1 MKSFRT
7 SILGIFTFLILQL
20 IFSTQ
25 IYSQGLGTITG
36 KVIDKNSQE
45 ELVGAT
51 ILLEGTTLGAQTDA
65 EGKFIIKGIPPKSYN
80 LVVQYV
86 GYNAKTLF
94 NIVVTTGNI
103 LTFNIELDPASKTL
117 GEVVVQTRTFGKK
130 TETPLSI
137 QSLTAEEIKSNPG
150 GNFDI
155 SRVIQALPGVG
166 GNTGGAAFRNDIIIR
181 GGGPNENVFY
191 LDGIEIPVINHFATQ
206 GSSGGPQGILN
217 VSFIQDVSLSSSS
230 FGARI
235 DNPLSSVFNFK
246 QKDGNEERLQGNFRL
261 SASEAAITLDGPLTK
276 RTTFLAS
283 ARRSYLQFLFTALDI
298 PIRPNYWDFQYKT
311 TTKINEKTTL
321 TTLGVGAIDEFRFA
335 IPKESTP
342 EKEYALRGS
351 PNVNQWNYTIG
362 AIVKRRI
369 DKGYM
374 NISASRNMFNNA
386 LDRWE
391 DGKENDENFRAL
403 KVRSQEIENKFRL
416 DINKFQGKW
425 KYAYGGMFQYVK
437 YNNTTFSKINNGIFD
452 SLGNQI
458 VPALTINYASAI
470 EFFKGGLFFEVS
482 RRMLKDRLNLNF
494 GIRTDVNS
502 FTTDGLNPLE
512 TMSPRLSAS
521 YALNDKWNLN
531 GTIGRYYKIPIYP
544 VLGFRDN
551 TGALINQNNKYISSD
566 HYVGGVE
573 YLPTNST
580 RITVEGFF
588 KQYGNYPVSSLNGI
602 SLANQGTDFGILGNE
617 PTLSIGK
624 GQVYGFEFF
633 FQQKLTKSF
642 FATFSYTWFVSR
654 FSGRD
659 GRLIASAWDNR
670 HLIST
675 ILGYKFKKG
684 WELGAKY
691 RFAGGSPY
699 TPFNLEASRASYL
712 STGNGILDFSRLNTE
727 RLGAFQQVDVRV
739 DKKFNYKKVSFDLF
753 IDIQNLL
760 QTPQEAYPS
769 YVFERNADNTGWAT
783 TDGNPIQQ
791 NGSNAI
797 PTILANTNTTFLP
810 TFGFILEF

>member
-45 ELVGAT
+45 ELIGAT

-482 RRMLKDRLNLNF
+482 RRLLKDRLNLNF

-551 TGALINQNNKYISSD
+551 TGALVNQNNKYISSD

-699 TPFNLEASRASYL
+699 TPFNLDASRASYL

-727 RLGAFQQVDVRV
+727 RLRAFQQVDVRV

-760 QTPQEAYPS
+760 QTPQQAYPS
-769 YVFERNADNTGWAT
+769 YVFERNATNTGWAT

-797 PTILANTNTTFLP
+797 YRVLENTNTTFLP

>member
-1 MKSFRT
+1 
-7 SILGIFTFLILQL
+7 
-20 IFSTQ
+20 
-25 IYSQGLGTITG
+25 
-36 KVIDKNSQE
+36 
-45 ELVGAT
+45 
-51 ILLEGTTLGAQTDA
+51 
-65 EGKFIIKGIPPKSYN
+65 
-80 LVVQYV
+80 
-86 GYNAKTLF
+86 
-94 NIVVTTGNI
+94 
-103 LTFNIELDPASKTL
+103 
-117 GEVVVQTRTFGKK
+117 
-130 TETPLSI
+130 
-137 QSLTAEEIKSNPG
+137 
-150 GNFDI
+150 
-155 SRVIQALPGVG
+155 
-166 GNTGGAAFRNDIIIR
+166 
-181 GGGPNENVFY
+181 
-191 LDGIEIPVINHFATQ
+191 
-206 GSSGGPQGILN
+206 
-217 VSFIQDVSLSSSS
+217 
-230 FGARI
+230 
-235 DNPLSSVFNFK
+235 
-246 QKDGNEERLQGNFRL
+246 
-261 SASEAAITLDGPLTK
+261 
-276 RTTFLAS
+276 
-283 ARRSYLQFLFTALDI
+283 
-298 PIRPNYWDFQYKT
+298 
-311 TTKINEKTTL
+311 
-321 TTLGVGAIDEFRFA
+321 
-335 IPKESTP
+335 
-342 EKEYALRGS
+342 
-351 PNVNQWNYTIG
+351 
-362 AIVKRRI
+362 
-369 DKGYM
+369 
-374 NISASRNMFNNA
+374 
-386 LDRWE
+386 
-391 DGKENDENFRAL
+391 
-403 KVRSQEIENKFRL
+403 
-416 DINKFQGKW
+416 
-425 KYAYGGMFQYVK
+425 
-437 YNNTTFSKINNGIFD
+437 
-452 SLGNQI
+452 
-458 VPALTINYASAI
+458 
-470 EFFKGGLFFEVS
+470 
-482 RRMLKDRLNLNF
+482 MLKDRLNLNF

-512 TMSPRLSAS
+512 TMSPRISAS

-551 TGALINQNNKYISSD
+551 AGALVNQNNKYISSD

-659 GRLIASAWDNR
+659 ARLIASAWDNR

-699 TPFNLEASRASYL
+699 TPFNLDASRASYL
-712 STGNGILDFSRLNTE
+712 STGNGILDFSQLNTL

-739 DKKFNYKKVSFDLF
+739 NKKFNFKKFSLDLF

-760 QTPQEAYPS
+760 QTPQQAYPS
-769 YVFERNADNTGWAT
+769 YVFERNADNKGWAT